1 MSRLLQRGSGDHAL
15 SGLAYIALGVAVIV
29 GALWASRHLAPL
41 AALLW
46 RLVERLLR
54 RITQT
59 RPFRSLAARYPRLW
73 PFVARRVSPGE
84 YLGLHLTLGL
94 LVSLGAVALFAALAQ
109 DVVNREALFVFD
121 QQLADCLHELVTPT
135 GLSIWVVV
143 SELGSVT
150 GVALVAIAF
159 GIVLYRRRQVWLFR
173 GWLAALGG
181 AAVLNVVLKQF
192 FQRPRP
198 AYAEFFELK
207 NWSFPSGHA
216 MGSLVTYGMLAYIGV
231 VLIRRQRVR
240 WIVVGLAAFLIFA
253 IGASRIVL
261 GVHYLSDVLG
271 GYAAGSVWLAACI
284 SGLEII
290 RRRPRPEPATKD

>member
-1 MSRLLQRGSGDHAL
+1 M
-15 SGLAYIALGVAVIV
+15 
-29 GALWASRHLAPL
+29 
-41 AALLW
+41 
-46 RLVERLLR
+46 VERLLR

-59 RPFRSLAARYPRLW
+59 RPFRSLAGRHPGLW
-73 PFVARRVSPGE
+73 RFVARRVSPGE

-94 LVSLGAVALFAALAQ
+94 LVSLGAVALFASLAE

-121 QQLADCLHELVTPT
+121 QQLADCLHELATPT
-135 GLSIWVVV
+135 GLSVWVVV

-150 GVALVAIAF
+150 GVALVGMAF
-159 GIVLYRRRQVWLFR
+159 AIVLYRRRQVWLLR
-173 GWLAALGG
+173 GWLAALAG
-181 AAVLNVVLKQF
+181 AALLNLVLKQY

-198 AYAEFFELK
+198 SYAEFFELK

-231 VLIRRQRVR
+231 VLIRRQHVR
-240 WIVVGLAAFLIFA
+240 WVVVGLATFLICS

-271 GYAAGSVWLAACI
+271 GYTAGSVWLAACI

-290 RRRPRPEPATKD
+290 RRRPPPEPAAED